1 MQQTGA
7 QMRLEPM
14 DAWPRW
20 MVPQWD
26 RHKRITSTS
35 LPASIRGVWCDPCW
49 SRRSYIVLFR
59 SFRHFMVSYAWDW
72 QSVVTWWPLSVC
84 APNYLQL
91 LQVHNFQHSLVLLL
105 VFFDSL
111 FFWLLHL
118 HFKFLFVWQLFQ
130 IVICYCLEFILLLR
144 LGNVCQPH
152 VPPPPT
158 HAATHN
164 WRSLRCLRWD
174 NSHERSTKS

>member
-1 MQQTGA
+1 MLGPDGWFPSEIDTKESHPHLFQLRYAVCVVIRVEVAGVILFYFALFGISWFRTHEIDS
-7 QMRLEPM
+7 RLSHGGPPLF
-14 DAWPRW
+14 AP
-20 MVPQWD
+20 P
-26 RHKRITSTS
+26 ITCNCCKCTIFNTSWFFCWFFST
-35 LPASIRGVWCDPCW
+35 A
-49 SRRSYIVLFR
+49 F
-59 SFRHFMVSYAWDW
+59 
-72 QSVVTWWPLSVC
+72 
-84 APNYLQL
+84 
-91 LQVHNFQHSLVLLL
+91 
-105 VFFDSL
+105 

-164 WRSLRCLRWD
+164 
-174 NSHERSTKS
+174 